1 VIVSDA
7 KAQSRQRAIDHM
19 ARLLQ
24 MNPIHQGEEIIR
36 ARIEALGLAKKAEG
50 ARPAPVEEQRVD
62 RRKMLDALESVR
74 SQFWTLP
81 IDVLNAQLNAL
92 DGQGFVDLEAAI
104 KRLRVVA
111 AHRTRFPALAEKPGF
126 DGDLFSS
133 LKEVLIRSPR
143 DTAVVREQ
151 VLSTFRNRSR
161 RKQGRQMVALLKSEM
176 PAVYDLEA
184 DWFNTLYRQKAQF
197 SKVYLTSA
205 RPAFAVTGS
214 ESNLRKYRWVIWITL
229 IIVGRFLLS
238 LSDSG
243 NSRSPSVPNIRF
255 PDASRYSPS
264 DLQREFQKAM
274 RSRASSSFN
283 EDKQVWQPYQSPYS
297 PDSREQPDSRPS
309 IGGEDSFPRPLYLN
323 PNGPRK
329 ESDGRYSR

>member
-81 IDVLNAQLNAL
+81 IDALNAQLNAL
-92 DGQGFVDLEAAI
+92 NGQGFVDLEAAI
-104 KRLRVVA
+104 NRLRVVA

-126 DGDLFSS
+126 DGELFSS

-161 RKQGRQMVALLKSEM
+161 RKQGRQMVALLKIEM

-184 DWFNTLYRQKAQF
+184 DWFNALYRQKAQF
-197 SKVYLTSA
+197 SKVFLTSA
-205 RPAFAVTGS
+205 RPAFAGVSS

-243 NSRSPSVPNIRF
+243 NSRSPSAPNIRL
-255 PDASRYSPS
+255 PDANQYSPS
-264 DLQREFQKAM
+264 DLQREFQNRM
-274 RSRASSSFN
+274 RTRDSSFFN
-283 EDKQVWQPYQSPYS
+283 EDKQVWQPYESPYS
-297 PDSREQPDSRPS
+297 SDAGDPTNSQPSDDSD
-309 IGGEDSFPRPLYLN
+309 DSFPSPIFLHRSA
-323 PNGPRK
+323 PR
-329 ESDGRYSR
+329 